1 VGALALYAVPPAS
14 VGARPTRVAVVADHG
29 LIAEAVRTALL
40 GSGYDVVM
48 VRWPR
53 LDAGELGE
61 GLPRRRR
68 RRPAGPTPDVA
79 LLMSDLDRVEL
90 VRGAQTLI
98 EGLNVPW
105 LVLTGAPPGPV
116 WGALYERG
124 VNLVEST
131 QLRLDA
137 TRELLEDLAHDRL
150 ERSGGRNRELIRQ
163 WLAFSRRRQDV
174 AARMR
179 TLTERE
185 QEVLQRL
192 HAGMTVR
199 EIAEEADV
207 TQSTVRSQVKASLR
221 KLDVSSQIAA
231 VAVYEKWLTD
241 AT

>member
-1 VGALALYAVPPAS
+1 
-14 VGARPTRVAVVADHG
+14 VADHG
-29 LIAEAVRTALL
+29 LIAEAVRTALAD
-40 GSGYDVVM
+40 SGYDVVM

-53 LDAGELGE
+53 LEEQELLE
-61 GLPRRRR
+61 GVPRRRR
-68 RRPAGPTPDVA
+68 RRPAGPPPDVA

-131 QLRLDA
+131 HIQLDA
-137 TRELLEDLAHDRL
+137 TRDLLDDLAHDRL
-150 ERSGGRNRELIRQ
+150 ERSGGRRRDLIRQ
-163 WLAFSRRRQDV
+163 WLAFSRQRSDV
-174 AARMR
+174 AARMQ
-179 TLTERE
+179 TLTYRE
-185 QEVLQRL
+185 QEVLQSL

-199 EIAEEADV
+199 DIADEADV
-207 TQSTVRSQVKASLR
+207 TQSTVRSQVKAILR

-231 VAVYEKWLTD
+231 VAVYEKWRRD